1 MMQSNW
7 KDSALCNG
15 HPESNIW
22 FSYKKSDI
30 DRAVSICKKCPVRI
44 PCFIN
49 MWNNEE
55 YYGVSGGI
63 SEFNY
68 LISTWKETSSEKQN
82 NRTRTDRVLK
92 GILQEIA

>member
-1 MMQSNW
+1 
-7 KDSALCNG
+7 
-15 HPESNIW
+15 
-22 FSYKKSDI
+22 
-30 DRAVSICKKCPVRI
+30 
-44 PCFIN
+44 

-68 LISTWKETSSEKQN
+68 LISTLKETSSEKQN
-82 NRTRTDRVLK
+82 NRTRADRVLK